1 MVVSFILQFIIMTK
15 PEKKFKVLNE
25 WLWIDLYSLDNALFE
40 QNLLVERLR
49 EENKTLKWNVEFL
62 HRCLDDREGS
72 LELMKEENERLENE
86 INNSKSI
93 WNIIANCVILSFFCF
108 LFAWVLCIWFMMIA
122 DAIMWFKFVVFL

>member
-1 MVVSFILQFIIMTK
+1 MTK
-15 PEKKFKVLNE
+15 VDENIKAANNILS
-25 WLWIDLYSLDNALFE
+25 WLIERCYNAE
-40 QNLLVERLR
+40 